1 MAVQKIAPRAD
12 QPRVATSSLK
22 SAERSPNLQYRV
34 QGVQNYSRAPKTR
47 STDRGLTRSY
57 ERIMYRMKRKGRKSR
72 R

>member
-34 QGVQNYSRAPKTR
+34 QGVQNYSRTPKTR
-47 STDRGLTRSY
+47 STDRGLNRSQ
-57 ERIMYRMKRKGRKSR
+57 ENMMRKGYKKTRKSR

>member
-34 QGVQNYSRAPKTR
+34 QGVQNYSRTPKTR
-47 STDRGLTRSY
+47 STDRGLTRSQ